1 VLRFGS
7 IKSAVFVILQFFIII
22 YYFLTGSIFP
32 KNIFLLIIYSFGLF
46 LGLYSIIIM
55 KFNFN
60 IAPDLKSGAI
70 FIKRGPYKF
79 IRHPMYTSVII
90 IILSLLIN
98 YFSIIRFV
106 LFIVLITVLILK
118 SNYEEKILKEEFK
131 EYSSYIFKTKKFL
144 PYIY

>member
-1 VLRFGS
+1 M
-7 IKSAVFVILQFFIII
+7 
-22 YYFLTGSIFP
+22 
-32 KNIFLLIIYSFGLF
+32 

-60 IAPDLKSGAI
+60 ISPDLKSGAI

-98 YFSIIRFV
+98 YFSIIRIT
-106 LFIVLITVLILK
+106 LFIALIIVLILK
-118 SNYEEKILKEEFK
+118 SDYEEKILKEEFK
-131 EYSSYIFKTKKFL
+131 DYGSYILKIKKFL
-144 PYIY
+144 PYVY